1 MTFQPGVASN
11 PAGHPKGARNKR
23 TEEIWSRLEARGDL
37 DPADVLSEIVSDKT
51 LAKELRATAAN
62 YLLPYKYGKRGVIP
76 VARSIP
82 EQIEVPNFTSID
94 QGEEFL
100 NDISVRLGRGEIDS
114 QSALELGSLT
124 KRPAKDHGPMRDAP
138 RAITPRG

>member
-1 MTFQPGVASN
+1 MFSQKSFLIRHLPKNSAPQPRIISFLTN
-11 PAGHPKGARNKR
+11 
-23 TEEIWSRLEARGDL
+23 
-37 DPADVLSEIVSDKT
+37 
-51 LAKELRATAAN
+51 TAN
-62 YLLPYKYGKRGVIP
+62 VDVIP

-114 QSALELGSLT
+114 QSALELG
-124 KRPAKDHGPMRDAP
+124 
-138 RAITPRG
+138 